1 MNPIIQKLE
10 QYSRSAVSFLY
21 RWVTTDGEILGYI
34 LSVVHFLLV
43 CALAV
48 AFVISHTVYPSF
60 WFQCLLYSILLL
72 IWLQHVFLKA
82 CFLMVA
88 EKNFT
93 QTVSPFYTLSKDIL
107 GIPTDDIITYFLIAE
122 TVAVI
127 CFGLEIS
134 RSSSLWLYSSF
145 NISML

>member
-1 MNPIIQKLE
+1 MNLIIQKLE
-10 QYSRSAVSFLY
+10 QYSRNAVRFLY

-34 LSVVHFLLV
+34 LGVVHFLLV

-48 AFVISHTVYPSF
+48 SLIISHTIYPSV
-60 WFQCLLYSILLL
+60 WFQCFLYIILLL

-88 EKNFT
+88 EKNLT
-93 QTVSPFYTLSKDIL
+93 QTVSPFYNLSKDIF
-107 GIPTDDIITYFLIAE
+107 GISPDDIITYFLIAE

-134 RSSSLWLYSSF
+134 RLSSLWLYSSF
-145 NISML
+145 KINI

>member
-1 MNPIIQKLE
+1 
-10 QYSRSAVSFLY
+10 
-21 RWVTTDGEILGYI
+21 
-34 LSVVHFLLV
+34 
-43 CALAV
+43 
-48 AFVISHTVYPSF
+48 
-60 WFQCLLYSILLL
+60 
-72 IWLQHVFLKA
+72 
-82 CFLMVA
+82 MVA